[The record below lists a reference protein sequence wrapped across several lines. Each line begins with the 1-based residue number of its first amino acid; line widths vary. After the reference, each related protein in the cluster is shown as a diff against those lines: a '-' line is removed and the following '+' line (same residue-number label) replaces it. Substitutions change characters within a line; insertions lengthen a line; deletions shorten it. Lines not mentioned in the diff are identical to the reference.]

1 MGGIQNVGG
10 LLGGYLFSLSENVQL
25 ITIWGY
31 PASSMVIWVPLVSS
45 RDYVDKY
52 ETSETAGFFIKVNSN
67 HVESMYQI
75 YQVNVF

>member
-1 MGGIQNVGG
+1 MG
-10 LLGGYLFSLSENVQL
+10 LPF
-25 ITIWGY
+25 
-31 PASSMVIWVPLVSS
+31 SS

-67 HVESMYQI
+67 HVETMYQI